1 MQAILRVL
9 LAQLFVFGFMVNWI
23 KVSRI
28 LEQWSRD
35 MLNPS
40 SKVFHR
46 ASWGCALFIAGK
58 WVWDSEQAFRDWTQ
72 SDAFRKAHANAGGSK
87 EIYMGPPQFEGFL
100 AVL

>member
-1 MQAILRVL
+1 
-9 LAQLFVFGFMVNWI
+9 MVNWI

-46 ASWGCALFIAGK
+46 ASWGCAIGMAAK
-58 WVWDSEQAFRDWTQ
+58 WVWDSEQANPWMFAEAPVLTGNPRASAISEADHLEWNKSIVDPDSQ
-72 SDAFRKAHANAGGSK
+72 IAVKNAKGK
-87 EIYMGPPQFEGFL
+87 RIN
-100 AVL
+100 